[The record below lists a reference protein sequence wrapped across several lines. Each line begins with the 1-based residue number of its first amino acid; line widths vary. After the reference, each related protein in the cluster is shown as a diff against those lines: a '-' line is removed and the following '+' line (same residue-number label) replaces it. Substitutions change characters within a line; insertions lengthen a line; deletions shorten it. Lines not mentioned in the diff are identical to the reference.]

1 MRAKLETVFAR
12 RDKRKETNI
21 MNKQNKRE
29 TRNQS
34 KYTEPLADLELITE
48 QAEETKGGGGDGRDL
63 LVGGAGRDLLL
74 GGAGGDMLPGGAGLD
89 ILIANTGG
97 DR

>member
-48 QAEETKGGGGDGRDL
+48 QAEETRGGGGDGRDL
-63 LVGGAGRDLLL
+63 LVGGDGRDVLL
-74 GGAGGDMLPGGAGLD
+74 GGAGLD

>member
-12 RDKRKETNI
+12 RDERKETNI

-48 QAEETKGGGGDGRDL
+48 QAEETRGGGGDGRDL
-63 LVGGAGRDLLL
+63 LVGGDGRDVLL
-74 GGAGGDMLPGGAGLD
+74 GGAGLD

>member
-1 MRAKLETVFAR
+1 
-12 RDKRKETNI
+12 

-48 QAEETKGGGGDGRDL
+48 QAEETRGGGGDARDL
-63 LVGGAGRDLLL
+63 LVGGDGRDVLL
-74 GGAGGDMLPGGAGLD
+74 GGAGLD